1 MNTVTPEQAVE
12 TYERT
17 VRDEPRYNWAPF
29 VVAISNSLAA
39 REWIEYN
46 GEPACTKEAYEILQ
60 AKQTVSMADEKDR
73 P

>member
-17 VRDEPRYNWAPF
+17 VRDEPREAWANYII
-29 VVAISNSLAA
+29 AISNSLAA
-39 REWIEYN
+39 GEWTGGTMFPDY
-46 GEPACTKEAYEILQ
+46 AKEAFVILK
-60 AKQTVSMADEKDR
+60 AKQKVSMADEIDR